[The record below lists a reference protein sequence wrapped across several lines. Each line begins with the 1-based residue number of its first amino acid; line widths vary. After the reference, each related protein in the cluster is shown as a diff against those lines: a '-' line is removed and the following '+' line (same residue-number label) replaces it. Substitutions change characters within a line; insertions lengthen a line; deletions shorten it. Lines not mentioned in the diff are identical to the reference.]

1 VRETDRN
8 FTEVEMATE
17 APFPEQEY
25 KDRYQRAQALM
36 ERDGLD
42 ALVISEKNNYW
53 YFSGLIS
60 YQLDHIQRPQICFL
74 PKEGKPTVLVYGNDK
89 AKAKA
94 LPWIGGVRA
103 YVDVPFPQEMIA
115 DTLKEMGL
123 GEAKLG
129 FELGEDQR
137 LGFPANYLLRLT
149 EALPKAKIEDGTTA
163 LTEMR
168 LIKSPQEIE
177 CMRKAC
183 DISVKAY
190 DRCLPQLKP
199 GMTRREIAD
208 RLYISMIEEGAH
220 PRHPGFLMLNAST
233 RYDDRRYDK
242 GDRMIADFGACYE
255 GYYGDITRMAI
266 FGQPNDEQKKD
277 HRMACD
283 VIQLCFEAMQPGMPI
298 AELSRIANRE
308 LLRRGYQSVDSPKR
322 IGHGIGMARAE
333 PPSLNE
339 VEKEV
344 HRPGMILA
352 VEPKVRSEKSAVHLE
367 EDVLI
372 TEQGPE
378 FLTAGRE
385 ELRVIE

>member
-1 VRETDRN
+1 
-8 FTEVEMATE
+8 MATE

-25 KDRYQRAQALM
+25 QDRYQRAQALM

-42 ALVISEKNNYW
+42 ALVISERNNYW

-74 PKEGKPTVLVYGNDK
+74 PKAGKPTLLVYGNDK

-94 LPWIGGVRA
+94 LPWIGGVQA

-149 EALPKAKIEDGTTA
+149 EALPKAKIEDGTGA

-283 VIQLCFEAMQPGMPI
+283 VIQLCFEAMQPGTPI

-385 ELRVIE
+385 ELRVIV

>member
-1 VRETDRN
+1 
-8 FTEVEMATE
+8 MATE

-25 KDRYQRAQALM
+25 QDRYQRAQALM

-42 ALVISEKNNYW
+42 ALVISERNNYW

-74 PKEGKPTVLVYGNDK
+74 PKEGKPTLLVYGNDK

-94 LPWIGGVRA
+94 LPWIGGVQA

-115 DTLKEMGL
+115 DTLKEIGL

-149 EALPKAKIEDGTTA
+149 EALPKAKIEDGTGA

-168 LIKSPQEIE
+168 LIKSPQEID

-283 VIQLCFEAMQPGMPI
+283 VIQLCFEAMQPGTPI

-339 VEKEV
+339 VEKEL

-352 VEPKVRSEKSAVHLE
+352 LEPKVRSEKSAVHLE

-385 ELRVIE
+385 ELRVIV

>member
-1 VRETDRN
+1 
-8 FTEVEMATE
+8 MATE
-17 APFPEQEY
+17 APFPEKEY
-25 KDRYQRAQALM
+25 LDRYERGYALM

-74 PKEGKPTVLVYGNDK
+74 PKGGKPMLLVYGNDK

-94 LPWIGGVRA
+94 LPWVGEVRA
-103 YVDVPFPQEMIA
+103 YVDVPFPEEMIA
-115 DTLKEMGL
+115 GCLKAMGL

-129 FELGEDQR
+129 FELGDDQR
-137 LGFPANYLLRLT
+137 LGIPANYLLRLT
-149 EALPKAKIEDGTTA
+149 EALPKAQIKDGTAA

-177 CMRKAC
+177 FMRKAC
-183 DISVKAY
+183 DISMKAY
-190 DRCLPQLKP
+190 DRCLPQLRP
-199 GMTRREIAD
+199 GMTRREVAD
-208 RLYISMIEEGAH
+208 KLYISMIEEGAH

-266 FGQPNDEQKKD
+266 FGPPSEDQKKD

-283 VIQLCFEAMQPGMPI
+283 VIQLCFDVMQPDTLI
-298 AELSRIANRE
+298 AELSRVANRE
-308 LLRRGYQSVDSPKR
+308 LVKRGYQAVDSPKR

-339 VEKEV
+339 VEKEL

-352 VEPKVRSEKSAVHLE
+352 LEPKVRSEKSAVHLE

-372 TEQGPE
+372 TERGPE
-378 FLTAGRE
+378 FLTTGRE
-385 ELRVIE
+385 ELRIIE

>member
-1 VRETDRN
+1 
-8 FTEVEMATE
+8 MATE
-17 APFPEQEY
+17 APFPEKEY
-25 KDRYQRAQALM
+25 LDRYERAYALM
-36 ERDGLD
+36 KRDGLD

-74 PKEGKPTVLVYGNDK
+74 PKGGKPMLLVYGNDK

-94 LPWIGGVRA
+94 LPWVGEVRA
-103 YVDVPFPQEMIA
+103 YVDVPFPEEMIA
-115 DTLKEMGL
+115 GCLKAMGL

-129 FELGEDQR
+129 FELGDDQR
-137 LGFPANYLLRLT
+137 LGIPANYLLRLT
-149 EALPKAKIEDGTTA
+149 EALPKAQIKDGTAA

-177 CMRKAC
+177 FMRKAC
-183 DISVKAY
+183 DISMKAY
-190 DRCLPQLKP
+190 DRCLPQLRP
-199 GMTRREIAD
+199 GMTRREVAD
-208 RLYISMIEEGAH
+208 KLYISMIEEGAH

-266 FGQPNDEQKKD
+266 FGPASEEQKKD

-283 VIQLCFEAMQPGMPI
+283 VIQLCFDVMQPDTPI
-298 AELSRIANRE
+298 AELSRVANRE
-308 LLRRGYQSVDSPKR
+308 LVKRGYQAVDSPKR

-339 VEKEV
+339 VEKEL

-352 VEPKVRSEKSAVHLE
+352 LEPKVRSEKSAVHLE

-372 TEQGPE
+372 TERGPE
-378 FLTAGRE
+378 FLTTGRE
-385 ELRVIE
+385 ELRIIE

>member
-1 VRETDRN
+1 MAFET
-8 FTEVEMATE
+8 
-17 APFPEQEY
+17 PFPEQEY
-25 KDRYQRAQALM
+25 VERYQRAYALM

-42 ALVISEKNNYW
+42 AVVVSAKDNYW
-53 YFSGLIS
+53 YFTGLMS
-60 YQLDHIQRPQICFL
+60 YQFDHLQRPQICFL
-74 PKEGKPTVLVYGNDK
+74 RKGEKPLVLVYGNEK
-89 AKAKA
+89 AKAEA
-94 LPWIGGVRA
+94 IPWIGQVRA

-115 DTLKEMGL
+115 DCLKDAGL
-123 GEAKLG
+123 AEAKLG

-137 LGFPANYLLRLT
+137 LGFPASYLSRLS
-149 EALPKAKIEDGTTA
+149 EALPKAQIQDGTGA

-168 LIKSPQEIE
+168 LIKSPREID

-183 DISVKAY
+183 AISVKAY

-199 GMTRREIAD
+199 GVTRREVAEK
-208 RLYISMIEEGAH
+208 LYIAMIEEGAH

-233 RYDDRRYDK
+233 AYDERKYEK

-266 FGQPNDEQKKD
+266 FGEPSAEQKKD
-277 HRMACD
+277 HQTACD
-283 VIQLCFEAMQPGMPI
+283 LIELCFEAMLPGAPI
-298 AELSRIANRE
+298 ADLSRIANRE
-308 LLRRGYQSVDSPKR
+308 LEKRGYQRIDSPKR

-339 VEKEV
+339 VEREV

-352 VEPKVRSEKSAVHLE
+352 LEPKVRSTKSAVHLE

-372 TEQGPE
+372 TERGPE
-378 FLTAGRE
+378 FLTSGRDA
-385 ELRVIE
+385 LGIIK

>member
-1 VRETDRN
+1 
-8 FTEVEMATE
+8 MATE
-17 APFPEQEY
+17 APFPEKEY
-25 KDRYQRAQALM
+25 LDRYERGYALM

-74 PKEGKPTVLVYGNDK
+74 PKGGKPMLLVYGNDK

-94 LPWIGGVRA
+94 LPWVGEVRA
-103 YVDVPFPQEMIA
+103 YVDVPFPEEMIA
-115 DTLKEMGL
+115 GCLKAMGL

-129 FELGEDQR
+129 FELGDDQR
-137 LGFPANYLLRLT
+137 LGIPANYLLRLT
-149 EALPKAKIEDGTTA
+149 EALPKAQIKDGTAA

-177 CMRKAC
+177 FMRKAC
-183 DISVKAY
+183 DISMKAY
-190 DRCLPQLKP
+190 DRCLPELRP
-199 GMTRREIAD
+199 GMTRREVAD
-208 RLYISMIEEGAH
+208 KLYISMIEEGAH

-266 FGQPNDEQKKD
+266 FGPASEEQKKD

-283 VIQLCFEAMQPGMPI
+283 VIQLCFDAMQPDTPI
-298 AELSRIANRE
+298 AELSRVANRE
-308 LLRRGYQSVDSPKR
+308 LVKRGYQAVDSPKR

-339 VEKEV
+339 VEKEL

-352 VEPKVRSEKSAVHLE
+352 LEPKVRSEKSAVHLE

-372 TEQGPE
+372 TERGPE
-378 FLTAGRE
+378 FLTTGRE
-385 ELRVIE
+385 ELRIIE

>member
-1 VRETDRN
+1 
-8 FTEVEMATE
+8 MATE

-25 KDRYQRAQALM
+25 QDRYQRAQALM

-42 ALVISEKNNYW
+42 ALVISERNNYW

-74 PKEGKPTVLVYGNDK
+74 PKEGKPTLLVYGNDK

-94 LPWIGGVRA
+94 LPWIGGVQA

-115 DTLKEMGL
+115 DTLKEIGL

-149 EALPKAKIEDGTTA
+149 EALPKAKIEDGTGA

-283 VIQLCFEAMQPGMPI
+283 VIQLCFEAMRPGTPI
-298 AELSRIANRE
+298 AELSRITNRE

-339 VEKEV
+339 VEKEL

-352 VEPKVRSEKSAVHLE
+352 LEPKVRSEKSAVHLE

-385 ELRVIE
+385 ELRVIV

>member
-1 VRETDRN
+1 
-8 FTEVEMATE
+8 MATE

>member
-1 VRETDRN
+1 
-8 FTEVEMATE
+8 MATE
-17 APFPEQEY
+17 APFPEKEY
-25 KDRYQRAQALM
+25 LDRYERGYALM

-74 PKEGKPTVLVYGNDK
+74 PKGGKPMLLVYGNDK

-94 LPWIGGVRA
+94 LPWVGEVRA
-103 YVDVPFPQEMIA
+103 YVDVPFPEEMIA
-115 DTLKEMGL
+115 GCLKAMGL

-129 FELGEDQR
+129 FELGDDQR
-137 LGFPANYLLRLT
+137 LGIPANYLLRLT
-149 EALPKAKIEDGTTA
+149 EALPKAQIKDGTAA

-177 CMRKAC
+177 FMRKAC
-183 DISVKAY
+183 DISMKAY
-190 DRCLPQLKP
+190 ERCLPQLRP
-199 GMTRREIAD
+199 GMTRREVAD
-208 RLYISMIEEGAH
+208 KLYISMIEEGAH
-220 PRHPGFLMLNAST
+220 PRHPGFLMLNSST
-233 RYDDRRYDK
+233 RYDDRRYNK

-266 FGQPNDEQKKD
+266 FGPASEEQKKD

-283 VIQLCFEAMQPGMPI
+283 VIQLCFDVMQPDTPI
-298 AELSRIANRE
+298 AELSRVANRE
-308 LLRRGYQSVDSPKR
+308 LVKRGYQAVDSPKR

-339 VEKEV
+339 VEKEL

-352 VEPKVRSEKSAVHLE
+352 LEPKVRSEKSAVHLE

-372 TEQGPE
+372 TERGPE
-378 FLTAGRE
+378 FLTTGRE
-385 ELRVIE
+385 ELRIIE

>member
-1 VRETDRN
+1 
-8 FTEVEMATE
+8 MATE
-17 APFPEQEY
+17 APFPEKEY
-25 KDRYQRAQALM
+25 LDRYERGYALM

-74 PKEGKPTVLVYGNDK
+74 PKGGKPMLLVYGNDK

-94 LPWIGGVRA
+94 LPWVGEVRA
-103 YVDVPFPQEMIA
+103 YVDVPFPEEMIA
-115 DTLKEMGL
+115 GCLKAMGL

-129 FELGEDQR
+129 FELGDDQR
-137 LGFPANYLLRLT
+137 LGIPANYLLRLT
-149 EALPKAKIEDGTTA
+149 EALPKAQIKDGTAA

-177 CMRKAC
+177 FMRKAC
-183 DISVKAY
+183 DISMKAY
-190 DRCLPQLKP
+190 DRCLPQLRP
-199 GMTRREIAD
+199 GMTRREVAD
-208 RLYISMIEEGAH
+208 KLYISMIEEGAH

-255 GYYGDITRMAI
+255 GYYGDITRMLI
-266 FGQPNDEQKKD
+266 FGPASEEQKKD

-283 VIQLCFEAMQPGMPI
+283 VIQLCFDAMQPDTPI
-298 AELSRIANRE
+298 AELSRVANRE
-308 LLRRGYQSVDSPKR
+308 LVKRGYQAVDSPKR

-339 VEKEV
+339 VEKEL

-352 VEPKVRSEKSAVHLE
+352 LEPKVRSEKSAVHLE

-372 TEQGPE
+372 TERGPE
-378 FLTAGRE
+378 FLTTGRE
-385 ELRVIE
+385 ELRIIE

>member
-1 VRETDRN
+1 
-8 FTEVEMATE
+8 MATE
-17 APFPEQEY
+17 APFPEKEY
-25 KDRYQRAQALM
+25 LDRYERGYALM

-74 PKEGKPTVLVYGNDK
+74 PKGGKPMLLVYGNDK

-94 LPWIGGVRA
+94 LPWVGEVRA
-103 YVDVPFPQEMIA
+103 YVDVPFPEEMIA
-115 DTLKEMGL
+115 GCLKAMGL

-129 FELGEDQR
+129 FELGDDQR
-137 LGFPANYLLRLT
+137 LGIPANYLLRLT
-149 EALPKAKIEDGTTA
+149 EALPKAQIKDGTAA

-177 CMRKAC
+177 FMRKAC
-183 DISVKAY
+183 DISMKAY
-190 DRCLPQLKP
+190 DRCLPQLRP
-199 GMTRREIAD
+199 GMTRREVAD
-208 RLYISMIEEGAH
+208 KLYISMIEEGAH
-220 PRHPGFLMLNAST
+220 PRHPGFLMLNSST

-266 FGQPNDEQKKD
+266 FGPASEEQKKD

-283 VIQLCFEAMQPGMPI
+283 VIQLCFDVMQPDTPI
-298 AELSRIANRE
+298 AELSRVANRE
-308 LLRRGYQSVDSPKR
+308 LVKRGYQAVDSPKR

-339 VEKEV
+339 VEKEL

-352 VEPKVRSEKSAVHLE
+352 LEPKVRSEKSAVHLE

-372 TEQGPE
+372 TERGPE
-378 FLTAGRE
+378 FLTTGRE
-385 ELRVIE
+385 ELRIIE

>member
-1 VRETDRN
+1 
-8 FTEVEMATE
+8 MATE

-25 KDRYQRAQALM
+25 QDRYQRAQALM

-42 ALVISEKNNYW
+42 ALVISERNNYW

-74 PKEGKPTVLVYGNDK
+74 PKEGKPTLLVYGNDK

-94 LPWIGGVRA
+94 LPWIGGVQA

-115 DTLKEMGL
+115 DTLKEIGL

-149 EALPKAKIEDGTTA
+149 EALPKAKIEDGTGA

-190 DRCLPQLKP
+190 DRCLPQLRP

-208 RLYISMIEEGAH
+208 KLYISMIEEGAH

-283 VIQLCFEAMQPGMPI
+283 VIQLCFEAMQPGTPI

-308 LLRRGYQSVDSPKR
+308 LVRRGYQSVDSPKR

-344 HRPGMILA
+344 HRTGMILA
-352 VEPKVRSEKSAVHLE
+352 LEPKVRSDKSAVHLE

-372 TEQGPE
+372 TERGPE
-378 FLTAGRE
+378 FLTSGRE
-385 ELRVIE
+385 QLRVIE

>member
-1 VRETDRN
+1 
-8 FTEVEMATE
+8 MATE
-17 APFPEQEY
+17 APFPEKEY
-25 KDRYQRAQALM
+25 LDRYERAYALM
-36 ERDGLD
+36 KRDGLD

-74 PKEGKPTVLVYGNDK
+74 PKGGKPMLLVYGNDK

-94 LPWIGGVRA
+94 LPWVGEVRA
-103 YVDVPFPQEMIA
+103 YVDVPFPEEMIA
-115 DTLKEMGL
+115 GCLKAMGL

-129 FELGEDQR
+129 FELGDDQR
-137 LGFPANYLLRLT
+137 LGIPANYLLRLT
-149 EALPKAKIEDGTTA
+149 EALPKAQIKDGTAA

-177 CMRKAC
+177 FMRKAC
-183 DISVKAY
+183 DISMKAY
-190 DRCLPQLKP
+190 DRCLPQLRP
-199 GMTRREIAD
+199 GMTRREVAD
-208 RLYISMIEEGAH
+208 KLYISMIEEGAH

-233 RYDDRRYDK
+233 RYDERRYDK

-266 FGQPNDEQKKD
+266 FGPASEEQKKD

-283 VIQLCFEAMQPGMPI
+283 VIQLCFDAMQPDTPI
-298 AELSRIANRE
+298 AELSRVANRE
-308 LLRRGYQSVDSPKR
+308 LVKRGYQAVDSPKR

-339 VEKEV
+339 VEKEL

-352 VEPKVRSEKSAVHLE
+352 LEPKVRSEKSAVHLE

-372 TEQGPE
+372 TERGPE
-378 FLTAGRE
+378 FLTTGRE
-385 ELRVIE
+385 ELRIIE

>member
-1 VRETDRN
+1 
-8 FTEVEMATE
+8 MATE

-25 KDRYQRAQALM
+25 QDRYQRAQALM

-42 ALVISEKNNYW
+42 ALVISERNNYW

-74 PKEGKPTVLVYGNDK
+74 PKEGKPTLLVYGNDK

-94 LPWIGGVRA
+94 LPWIGGVQA

-115 DTLKEMGL
+115 DTLKEIGL

-149 EALPKAKIEDGTTA
+149 EALPKAKIEDGTGA

-168 LIKSPQEIE
+168 LIKSPQEID

-190 DRCLPQLKP
+190 DRCLPQLRP

-208 RLYISMIEEGAH
+208 KLYISMIEEGAH

-283 VIQLCFEAMQPGMPI
+283 VIQLCFEAMQPGTPI

-339 VEKEV
+339 VEKEL

-385 ELRVIE
+385 ELRVIV

>member
-1 VRETDRN
+1 
-8 FTEVEMATE
+8 MATE
-17 APFPEQEY
+17 APFPEKEY
-25 KDRYQRAQALM
+25 LDRYERGYALM

-74 PKEGKPTVLVYGNDK
+74 PKGGKPMLLVYGNDK

-94 LPWIGGVRA
+94 LPWVGEVRA
-103 YVDVPFPQEMIA
+103 YVDVPFPEEMIA
-115 DTLKEMGL
+115 GCLKAMGL

-129 FELGEDQR
+129 FELGDDQR
-137 LGFPANYLLRLT
+137 LGIPANYLLRLT
-149 EALPKAKIEDGTTA
+149 EALPKAQIKDGTAA

-177 CMRKAC
+177 FMRKAC
-183 DISVKAY
+183 DISMKAY
-190 DRCLPQLKP
+190 DRCLPQLRP
-199 GMTRREIAD
+199 GMTRREVAD
-208 RLYISMIEEGAH
+208 KLYISMIEEGAH

-266 FGQPNDEQKKD
+266 FGPASEEQKKD

-283 VIQLCFEAMQPGMPI
+283 VIQLCFNAMQPDTPI
-298 AELSRIANRE
+298 AELSRVANRE
-308 LLRRGYQSVDSPKR
+308 LVKRGYQTVDSPKR

-339 VEKEV
+339 VEKEL

-352 VEPKVRSEKSAVHLE
+352 LEPKVRSEKSAVHLE

-372 TEQGPE
+372 TERGPE
-378 FLTAGRE
+378 FLTTGRE
-385 ELRVIE
+385 ELRIIE

>member
-1 VRETDRN
+1 
-8 FTEVEMATE
+8 MATE
-17 APFPEQEY
+17 APFPEKEY
-25 KDRYQRAQALM
+25 LDRYERGYALM

-74 PKEGKPTVLVYGNDK
+74 PKGGKPMLLVYGNDK

-94 LPWIGGVRA
+94 LPWVGEVRA
-103 YVDVPFPQEMIA
+103 YVDVPFPEEMIA
-115 DTLKEMGL
+115 GCLKAMGL

-129 FELGEDQR
+129 FELGDDQR
-137 LGFPANYLLRLT
+137 LGIPANYLLRLT
-149 EALPKAKIEDGTTA
+149 EALPKAQIKDGTAA

-177 CMRKAC
+177 FMRKAC
-183 DISVKAY
+183 DISMKAY
-190 DRCLPQLKP
+190 DRCLPQLRP
-199 GMTRREIAD
+199 GMTRREVAD
-208 RLYISMIEEGAH
+208 KLYISMIEEGAH

-266 FGQPNDEQKKD
+266 FGPVSEEQKKD
-277 HRMACD
+277 YRMACD
-283 VIQLCFEAMQPGMPI
+283 VIQLCFDVMQLDMPI
-298 AELSRIANRE
+298 AELSRVANRE
-308 LLRRGYQSVDSPKR
+308 LVKRGYQAVDSPKR

-339 VEKEV
+339 VEKEL

-352 VEPKVRSEKSAVHLE
+352 LEPKVRSEKSAVHLE

-372 TEQGPE
+372 TERGPE
-378 FLTAGRE
+378 FLTTGRE
-385 ELRVIE
+385 ELRIIE